1 MNTAIVGFISGIMII
16 TGFSYVMVRAF
27 IAAKKTDT
35 NLRLSDFFD
44 LNRIFLSIFHL
55 GIGMLLIFINTTTVA
70 FISGLTIST
79 GLSYIMSGTLIEVEK
94 TDTDIHFSDRFDFNR
109 IFVGIFYLGI
119 GMLLIYF
126 K

>member
-1 MNTAIVGFISGIMII
+1 
-16 TGFSYVMVRAF
+16 MVRAF

-94 TDTDIHFSDRFDFNR
+94 TDTGIHFCDYFDFNR

>member
-1 MNTAIVGFISGIMII
+1 MNTAIVGFISGLMII

-70 FISGLTIST
+70 FISGLTIIT

-94 TDTDIHFSDRFDFNR
+94 TDADIHFCDYFDFNR